1 MSIQT
6 VDALTK
12 DLHCIP
18 FNTLAAAACFLPRFP
33 IYFLSFS
40 SSSSTF
46 ILVLLI
52 LFPLPLCYQRRPY
65 WMFSL
70 TSRARVSS
78 SDPELQRVNCFT
90 FASFFPYR
98 PCRRRFVFLFYFIF
112 LFLSLT
118 LLFLSFS
125 FYSLL
130 FHCYYFHPPTAQL
143 CIESFVSSTSC
154 GDGNRQK
161 REGKKFLQ
169 Q

>member
-112 LFLSLT
+112 LFLLPSFFYLSLFIHCSFTAIIFT
-118 LLFLSFS
+118 LQLYNSALRASFLRRLVRWKS
-125 FYSLL
+125 
-130 FHCYYFHPPTAQL
+130 A
-143 CIESFVSSTSC
+143 
-154 GDGNRQK
+154 K
-161 REGKKFLQ
+161 
-169 Q
+169 